1 MNRIN
6 IDLFDSFAFY
16 TFFYMATVSQALRN
30 PWISVPLA
38 ILSAYLYPFGM
49 SYLLFFLMTYC

>member
-1 MNRIN
+1 MN
-6 IDLFDSFAFY
+6 IDLLNRFAFY

-38 ILSAYLYPFGM
+38 VLSAYLYPFEM
-49 SYLLFFLMTYC
+49 YSLLFFLMSYC